1 MNCEAAI
8 SHNWDWMIR
17 RIREEFARVSHV
29 ELAWYACVGSRV
41 LLKVISH
48 GDPDMTG
55 GSIKNNS
62 LFSYRFVILYFC
74 IDCIDYLIDYY
85 AQ

>member
-41 LLKVISH
+41 LSKVISH
-48 GDPDMTG
+48 RDPDMTE

-62 LFSYRFVILYFC
+62 LFSCRFVILYFC

>member
-17 RIREEFARVSHV
+17 REEFARVSHV

-41 LLKVISH
+41 LSKVISH
-48 GDPDMTG
+48 RDPDMTE

-62 LFSYRFVILYFC
+62 LFSCRFVILYFR
-74 IDCIDYLIDYY
+74 IDCIDLIDYY
-85 AQ
+85 VQ